1 MSLVAV
7 RSAKALGRR
16 GVGALGWGER
26 GGVAPG
32 QASFLVELRV
42 RTTEFEVDW

>member
-7 RSAKALGRR
+7 ENAKALGRR
-16 GVGALGWGER
+16 DAEALGWGER
-26 GGVAPG
+26 AASPA
-32 QASFLVELRV
+32 QASFLVEFRV

>member
-16 GVGALGWGER
+16 GAGALGWGER
-26 GGVAPG
+26 AAGPA
-32 QASFLVELRV
+32 QASFLVEFRV